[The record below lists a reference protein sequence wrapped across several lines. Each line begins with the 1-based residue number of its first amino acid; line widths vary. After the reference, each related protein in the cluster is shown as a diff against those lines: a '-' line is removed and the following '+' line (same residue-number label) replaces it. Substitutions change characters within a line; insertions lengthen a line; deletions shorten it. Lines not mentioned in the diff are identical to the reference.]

1 MTKDELIKEL
11 NKISREKNRDYE
23 TTHLK
28 ADSLLIEYIKDNE
41 IAQAYHGVGK
51 WYS

>member
-1 MTKDELIKEL
+1 MTKNELIKALNEL
-11 NKISREKNRDYE
+11 SREKNIDYE
-23 TTHLK
+23 TTHIK
-28 ADSLLIEYIKDNE
+28 ADDLLIEYIKDNE